1 MARFFIDRPVF
12 AMVMAIIIV
21 IVGAVAIPT
30 LPIATYPE
38 VVPPVVQVIA
48 NYRRIAICCQTE
60 FESALGSQILL
71 FHISAI
77 RLIPLRT
84 LERLAREPLSESVTP
99 SRTRTRFRIV
109 IDISLVPLIFIPLG
123 ILGRS

>member
-1 MARFFIDRPVF
+1 MARFFVDRPVF

-60 FESALGSQILL
+60 FESALGSQPKSPFRFCILR
-71 FHISAI
+71 A
-77 RLIPLRT
+77 
-84 LERLAREPLSESVTP
+84 TP
-99 SRTRTRFRIV
+99 IEHSNFPYRKQFPSTRFRS
-109 IDISLVPLIFIPLG
+109 ISVW
-123 ILGRS
+123 